1 MVATSDPVARVR
13 YVGLLTTG
21 SSGIRRRRSRCVG
34 GLCLKLAYKFPS
46 GNYLVVVAP
55 TALGRSRTVIS
66 ALPFDSEAS
75 NVPGR
80 EHSVVEIVMPLSV
93 EQVGEVVKSARKS
106 LGVTQRQLALTAGT
120 GLRFVIDLEKGKRT
134 CQLGKTLAVLNTLG
148 VAVEFRDGLGQID

>member
-1 MVATSDPVARVR
+1 
-13 YVGLLTTG
+13 
-21 SSGIRRRRSRCVG
+21 
-34 GLCLKLAYKFPS
+34 
-46 GNYLVVVAP
+46 
-55 TALGRSRTVIS
+55 
-66 ALPFDSEAS
+66 
-75 NVPGR
+75 
-80 EHSVVEIVMPLSV
+80 MPLSV